1 MKSIKTRLI
10 AIFTGVVLVITL
22 GLGVLSTNIANKKLL
37 NKANKDLEIM
47 AMAEAKYIKSICDAE
62 TSYIDAIAQSN
73 ILFDEKVTLDEKVNY
88 FQKEA
93 KRTGYIEFAL
103 ADKNGNVISFNKQ
116 KSVLNI
122 KDRDYYKKAISGKRA
137 VSDVIISKT
146 DGQPVIMFA
155 APVMRNGK
163 IEGVFYGL
171 KAGTFLSTIASNF
184 KYGETGYAYI
194 INNKGVSVG
203 DKNKDLVLKRYN
215 FIEAAKEN
223 PDIKQLSDVIE
234 NKMIKREV
242 GIGEYSYE
250 GKDIMVGFSPIED
263 SNWIISVGMET
274 KEVLKDVYQLRNIL
288 IIFSLI
294 AIVIGIVVIYM
305 VSASIAKPIKLLT
318 GNIERIANY
327 DLTFTKD
334 ETEKYL
340 NRKDEIGKI
349 GNAIVAMQENFKS
362 LIKDVED
369 ASNQVS
375 ASSEEFSATSE
386 QSATTSEEVANT
398 IEEIARGASNQAQDA
413 EKGAHSMEE
422 LGYLLEVE
430 QKYLEELNI
439 FADKVVDLKNEGI
452 STVKYLVQN
461 SKENNEIANEVNEV
475 IISSNESAKHIQ
487 EASEMIQSIAEQTN
501 LLALNAA
508 IESARAGEAGKGF
521 AVVADEIRK
530 LAEDSNKFTAE
541 IKEIVTVLTS
551 KTENAVLNMKK
562 AEEIVNNQDK
572 LVEKTEGQFNGIAD
586 SIEKAKETIENLNV
600 FSKKMEDKKNQMLEL
615 VQNLSAIAEENAAGT
630 EQASASVQ
638 EQAASVE
645 EIAGSSQ
652 NLAELAQKL
661 NELIMKFQI

>member
-1 MKSIKTRLI
+1 MEYYFNIK
-10 AIFTGVVLVITL
+10 
-22 GLGVLSTNIANKKLL
+22 
-37 NKANKDLEIM
+37 
-47 AMAEAKYIKSICDAE
+47 
-62 TSYIDAIAQSN
+62 
-73 ILFDEKVTLDEKVNY
+73 
-88 FQKEA
+88 
-93 KRTGYIEFAL
+93 
-103 ADKNGNVISFNKQ
+103 FNKQ

-171 KAGTFLSTIASNF
+171 KAGIFLSTIASNF

-250 GKDIMVGFSPIED
+250 GKGIMVGFSPIED

-294 AIVIGIVVIYM
+294 AIVIGIVIIYM

-349 GNAIVAMQENFKS
+349 GNAILAMQENFKS

-461 SKENNEIANEVNEV
+461 SKENNEI
-475 IISSNESAKHIQ
+475 
-487 EASEMIQSIAEQTN
+487 
-501 LLALNAA
+501 
-508 IESARAGEAGKGF
+508 
-521 AVVADEIRK
+521 
-530 LAEDSNKFTAE
+530 
-541 IKEIVTVLTS
+541 VTVLTS

-572 LVEKTEGQFNGIAD
+572 LVEKTEGKFNGIAD
-586 SIEKAKETIENLNV
+586 SIEKTKETIENLNV
-600 FSKKMEDKKNQMLEL
+600 FSKKMEDKKNEMLEL

-645 EIAGSSQ
+645 QIAGSSQ

>member
-1 MKSIKTRLI
+1 
-10 AIFTGVVLVITL
+10 
-22 GLGVLSTNIANKKLL
+22 
-37 NKANKDLEIM
+37 
-47 AMAEAKYIKSICDAE
+47 
-62 TSYIDAIAQSN
+62 
-73 ILFDEKVTLDEKVNY
+73 
-88 FQKEA
+88 
-93 KRTGYIEFAL
+93 
-103 ADKNGNVISFNKQ
+103 
-116 KSVLNI
+116 
-122 KDRDYYKKAISGKRA
+122 
-137 VSDVIISKT
+137 
-146 DGQPVIMFA
+146 
-155 APVMRNGK
+155 
-163 IEGVFYGL
+163 
-171 KAGTFLSTIASNF
+171 
-184 KYGETGYAYI
+184 
-194 INNKGVSVG
+194 
-203 DKNKDLVLKRYN
+203 
-215 FIEAAKEN
+215 
-223 PDIKQLSDVIE
+223 
-234 NKMIKREV
+234 
-242 GIGEYSYE
+242 
-250 GKDIMVGFSPIED
+250 
-263 SNWIISVGMET
+263 
-274 KEVLKDVYQLRNIL
+274 
-288 IIFSLI
+288 
-294 AIVIGIVVIYM
+294 
-305 VSASIAKPIKLLT
+305 
-318 GNIERIANY
+318 
-327 DLTFTKD
+327 
-334 ETEKYL
+334 
-340 NRKDEIGKI
+340 
-349 GNAIVAMQENFKS
+349 
-362 LIKDVED
+362 
-369 ASNQVS
+369 
-375 ASSEEFSATSE
+375 
-386 QSATTSEEVANT
+386 
-398 IEEIARGASNQAQDA
+398 
-413 EKGAHSMEE
+413 MEE

-562 AEEIVNNQDK
+562 VEEIVNNQDK